1 MTEGHKLHPHIML
14 SISIFW
20 TCIYEEE
27 CHSDTPAQNTNC
39 LTFSLPQ
46 ITFSHPIYTTV
57 FIWSIKTTLLIY
69 PINISNPSPSGTWN
83 WVLFLALRF
92 VLLYKPWRI
101 CAWFIARQAN
111 ETDLVINLG
120 SQTDSLSMVCWFFAG
135 IMSLWMSPSSCLVHL
150 FQGPFPGF
158 PLAWCCWPLVHYFS
172 WQVRKNFWV
181 WKILDAEAEAPIL
194 WPPDEKSH
202 LTGKDPIAG
211 KDWGQ
216 EEKRVTEDEM
226 VGWHQQLTV
235 LESEHSLE
243 DSESQGRPACYK
255 SMGLQRLG
263 HEGATELKDNN
274 KKAKLKHF
282 YLFSLPYPSRD
293 WKL

>member
-39 LTFSLPQ
+39 LTFSLTQ

-101 CAWFIARQAN
+101 CAWSISRQAN
-111 ETDLVINLG
+111 ETDQVINLG

-135 IMSLWMSPSSCLVHL
+135 TMSLWMSPSSCLVHL

-172 WQVRKNFWV
+172 WQVRNNFWV

-194 WPPDEKSH
+194 WPPDAKNW
-202 LTGKDPIAG
+202 LIWKDPEPG

-216 EEKRVTEDEM
+216 EEKGETEDEM
-226 VGWHQQLTV
+226 VGWHHWLTGHEFEQI
-235 LESEHSLE
+235 LG
-243 DSESQGRPACYK
+243 DSEGQGSLMCCSPWGHKELGMTEQLNSNNLIERYLYLNFPDG
-255 SMGLQRLG
+255 GLEVQMVG
-263 HEGATELKDNN
+263 T
-274 KKAKLKHF
+274 
-282 YLFSLPYPSRD
+282 
-293 WKL
+293 W